1 MADATLFNN
10 DYVKVTKIDD
20 SEYLFSFENKS
31 SYALQEESYDLG
43 SYIKS
48 SSIKDDRV
56 EHVIR
61 ASSVMT
67 LQQMLARKYNK
78 LSYLECLQMIITLGK
93 QLDILEKTKNSVFNA
108 INIENILVID
118 DTKFLYVSNSQMF
131 SIDEKENILIDY
143 SIEKTRFDS
152 PEQDKQDKL
161 KVIPYKLHKN
171 AWMYSF
177 ASIVVFSLTNDP
189 SSYTTKIY
197 DNSKR
202 LLQQIDLLPVYYTLL
217 RCLHEDP
224 EKRIFLHI

>member
-20 SEYLFSFENKS
+20 SEYLFSFANES
-31 SYALQEESYDLG
+31 FYALQEESYDLG
-43 SYIKS
+43 SYIKTS
-48 SSIKDDRV
+48 SVKDDRV

-67 LQQMLARKYNK
+67 LQQMLSRKYNK
-78 LSYLECLQMIITLGK
+78 LSYLECLQMISTLGT

-108 INIENILVID
+108 INIQNILVIG
-118 DTKFLYVSNSQMF
+118 DTKFLYVSNSNLF
-131 SIDEKENILIDY
+131 SIDEKQNISIDY
-143 SIEKTRFDS
+143 PVEKMRFDS
-152 PEQDKQDKL
+152 PEQDRMRE
-161 KVIPYKLHKN
+161 VPYKLHKN

-177 ASIVVFSLTNDP
+177 ASIVVFSLTND
-189 SSYTTKIY
+189 SSAYTTKSY
-197 DNSKR
+197 ENSKR